1 MAKTGAVIPPDA
13 DVPRDGDAPRAADVD
28 AVMAASRAIVALTV
42 RSLAGT
48 ALTLPQL
55 RVLAFLAEQAERA
68 ERGETAAATLGAVAA
83 VLRVHPSN
91 ATRTCDRLVE
101 AGLVDRRDSPAD
113 RRRLSLGLTA
123 AGRDLVAGVMAERRA
138 GIDKVLAA
146 LPPGRRHEVA
156 AAMADFAAARDRLE
170 AAGTGS
176 AAAAREPV

>member
-1 MAKTGAVIPPDA
+1 MAKTGVVIPPD
-13 DVPRDGDAPRAADVD
+13 PDAPRGGDANGAAEVD
-28 AVMAASRAIVALTV
+28 AVMAASRAIVALTA

-55 RVLAFLAEQAERA
+55 RVLAFLSEQSAQAGTE
-68 ERGETAAATLGAVAA
+68 GGAATLGAVAA

-101 AGLVDRRDSPAD
+101 AGLVDRKDSPAD

-138 GIDKVLAA
+138 GIARVLAA
-146 LPPGRRHEVA
+146 LPPGRRGEVA
-156 AAMADFAAARDRLE
+156 AAM
-170 AAGTGS
+170 
-176 AAAAREPV
+176 